1 MPRCGRSLSTR
12 KIQTETLP
20 MKLRCALGH
29 GDKRSPWVGSLH
41 RSDDASDRGAN
52 QMTKFYAL
60 IAACAVFA
68 PVAFAT
74 LNQAAQI
81 VA

>member
-1 MPRCGRSLSTR
+1 
-12 KIQTETLP
+12 
-20 MKLRCALGH
+20 
-29 GDKRSPWVGSLH
+29 
-41 RSDDASDRGAN
+41 
-52 QMTKFYAL
+52 MTKLFSL

-68 PVAFAT
+68 PVALAT

>member
-1 MPRCGRSLSTR
+1 
-12 KIQTETLP
+12 
-20 MKLRCALGH
+20 
-29 GDKRSPWVGSLH
+29 
-41 RSDDASDRGAN
+41 
-52 QMTKFYAL
+52 MTKLYSL

-68 PVAFAT
+68 PVALAT

>member
-1 MPRCGRSLSTR
+1 
-12 KIQTETLP
+12 
-20 MKLRCALGH
+20 
-29 GDKRSPWVGSLH
+29 
-41 RSDDASDRGAN
+41 
-52 QMTKFYAL
+52 MTKLYAL

-68 PVAFAT
+68 PIAMAT